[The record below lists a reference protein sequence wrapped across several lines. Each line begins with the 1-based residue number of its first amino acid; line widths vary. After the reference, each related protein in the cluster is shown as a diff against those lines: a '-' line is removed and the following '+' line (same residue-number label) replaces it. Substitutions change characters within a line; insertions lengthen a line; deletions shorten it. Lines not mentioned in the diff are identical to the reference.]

1 MPKPGGCHPSGS
13 SLGDARSRLA
23 WLEYACGANVL
34 GRKLLAG
41 QTAGQRLGNKAH
53 SAGAMWALRAPDFD
67 NRLARTR
74 GATLAARRN
83 AERQP
88 AEKDRGGVP
97 APIASRSLAD
107 LRQLREASASELLMT
122 CRKRFRRCQN
132 RGVAIPLGSAWG
144 MCPETA
150 QAASGMEA
158 ARSSIWLLYG
168 T

>member
-107 LRQLREASASELLMT
+107 LRPSP
-122 CRKRFRRCQN
+122 RRRSRCWPGKYLSSLPMWDICSNSTHGAN
-132 RGVAIPLGSAWG
+132 RLGRLV
-144 MCPETA
+144 MLDVVTLPD
-150 QAASGMEA
+150 
-158 ARSSIWLLYG
+158 
-168 T
+168 